1 MDSVPGVRADVET
14 APRPLTS
21 PAFLDASVPRAG
33 PWILLPASTP
43 PAEAQGA
50 ILLFWGASPLGDTDT
65 DTDTEAC
72 VKGLY
77 LYLGGPFAFL
87 DCGF

>member
-1 MDSVPGVRADVET
+1 MDSVPGVRAGVET

-50 ILLFWGASPLGDTDT
+50 ILLFWGASPLG
-65 DTDTEAC
+65 
-72 VKGLY
+72 GLS
-77 LYLGGPFAFL
+77 AFL
-87 DCGF
+87 DCGFWLFHISSDLI